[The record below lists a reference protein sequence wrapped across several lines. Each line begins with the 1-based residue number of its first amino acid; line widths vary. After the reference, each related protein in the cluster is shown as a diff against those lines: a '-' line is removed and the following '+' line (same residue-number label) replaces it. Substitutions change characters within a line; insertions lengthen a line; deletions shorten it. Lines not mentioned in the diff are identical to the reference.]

1 MLQILRL
8 SKFRPRRPYIVYQ
21 KSLFSTQQKSFTEH
35 ESKLIAF
42 ASRSGL
48 RFKDYNLLLDAVTH
62 ISYPQKTEDTGR
74 LQLLGKKI
82 LELYVTQYVM
92 KKYPSL
98 PPGVCHRITDSY
110 IGQKSLAAIGQSLGV
125 QFVMR
130 WKKSVENLDNPPI
143 APPIISSWVVE
154 SVVGALFQDQGAKVA
169 KQFISEKIV
178 SRSIDAEAHFDA
190 WVKLNQPRQ
199 MLSHLMKKLNKPNP
213 VARYTIFINMVK
225 VAQRNW
231 KTIFITSLS
240 HWNVFWL

>member
-1 MLQILRL
+1 MLSTRLLRKRLGCCRNPFIL
-8 SKFRPRRPYIVYQ
+8 YQ
-21 KSLFSTQQKSFTEH
+21 KCLFSTRKDSTLQH

-48 RFKDYNLLLDAVTH
+48 RFNDYKLLLDAVTH

-98 PPGVCHRITDSY
+98 PPGVCHTITDAY
-110 IGQKSLAAIGQSLGV
+110 IGQKSLAAVGKVFGV

-130 WKKSVENLDNPPI
+130 WKKSSENLDNPPI

-154 SVVGALFQDQGAKVA
+154 SLIGAIFQDQGADAA
-169 KQFISEKIV
+169 KQFINDRIL
-178 SRSIDAEAHFDA
+178 SRSVDAEAHFDA
-190 WVKLNQPRQ
+190 WVKINQPRQ
-199 MLSHLMKKLNKPNP
+199 MLSYLMQKLNKPNP
-213 VARYTIFINMVK
+213 VAR
-225 VAQRNW
+225 
-231 KTIFITSLS
+231 
-240 HWNVFWL
+240 